1 MIIFAIIN
9 DANRDTTYKIDIKTK
24 SNYLPR
30 KEVDEYSYLL
40 T

>member
-1 MIIFAIIN
+1 MIIFVVIN
-9 DANRDTTYKIDIKTK
+9 NTSKDVTTKVNIKTK

>member
-1 MIIFAIIN
+1 MIIFVVIN
-9 DANRDTTYKIDIKTK
+9 DASIDTTYKVNIKTK

-30 KEVDEYSYLL
+30 KEFDEYSYLL